1 MYKDESKLSFKSDGA
16 EAHHLLAQ
24 DLDARVCHRE
34 TLHVCV
40 HAYGH
45 SKNVYHKDVSL
56 IFVKIMYFPRGIST
70 YFYIYTLFYVL
81 FTNWLVPNWWYGI
94 FDVGPIR

>member
-56 IFVKIMYFPRGIST
+56 IFVKIMYFLREIGK
-70 YFYIYTLFYVL
+70 YLL
-81 FTNWLVPNWWYGI
+81 FTSSFTYDL
-94 FDVGPIR
+94 PID

>member
-34 TLHVCV
+34 TLHVLRT
-40 HAYGH
+40 HKH
-45 SKNVYHKDVSL
+45 TKNGYHKDDSL
-56 IFVKIMYFPRGIST
+56 IFVKIMFFSEMNKYIFT
-70 YFYIYTLFYVL
+70 IYTLFNVL
-81 FTNWLVPNWWYGI
+81 FTNW
-94 FDVGPIR
+94 